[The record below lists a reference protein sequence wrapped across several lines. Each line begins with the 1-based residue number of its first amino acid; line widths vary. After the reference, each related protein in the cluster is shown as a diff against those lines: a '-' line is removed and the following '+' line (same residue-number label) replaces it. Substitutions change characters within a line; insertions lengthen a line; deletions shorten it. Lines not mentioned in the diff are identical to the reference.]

1 MYAVCIRAFYA
12 CIHFVTAYNCIA
24 VAGKSPL
31 PQVKTKTDFMKLRLS
46 FLAISF
52 FLFSTAAMAQRGII
66 KGKITDQRNK
76 EPLTGAT
83 VLVTGTN
90 NAAATGIN
98 GEYQFYVNSGR
109 VNLTVRYLGFKDT
122 TLTVNVDNNGL
133 KVLNIALSA
142 REQNLNNVVITGYTQ
157 GQAKALNQQKN
168 ADNIKNIIAADQ
180 IGRFPDPNA
189 AEALQR
195 VPGVNIERDQGEGR
209 YVSVRGLAPQF
220 TNTSVNGEQIP
231 SPEADVRFVALD
243 AIPSDQLASIEV
255 SKALTPDMDGD
266 AIGGSI
272 NLITRTAQSRK
283 AAVSGSF
290 GGGYNNL
297 MGKANLQGQ
306 LQYGQR
312 FGKDEKFGLLLNGN
326 YYHNELGSDN
336 FERAIEDNELE
347 LRDYSLVRT
356 RLGLSSSLDY
366 KFNNHHEIYFKGLY
380 SRFTDRE
387 QRRRYVFKPGDDEIE
402 KLMKDRFES
411 QSIISLNA
419 GAKHTF
425 KGFFLDY
432 EAQYSYGEQDTPYDN
447 EASFVAGISSTLDF
461 SNSKYPKF
469 EAADY
474 TNNSRYEFDE
484 IGYGKTKAKDENLTA
499 KFNVGIPYRIGEN
512 DGLIKF
518 GAKVRSKEKTYVI
531 QQNTFENLGGVPN
544 LDQFEGKSPKDEFFK
559 GRYDLGTPMG
569 INKLITYF
577 NANPGQFELQV
588 EDKAIDQALEAFT
601 AKEDVVAGYL
611 MARQQF
617 KKLMVLG
624 GVRYER
630 TKVSYQSND
639 VVIAE
644 NGDLEAIVPVTGQ
657 RNYDF
662 VLPQLHFKYELTPLS
677 NIRAAMTWSYARPNF
692 SEIIPAQEINR
703 EDGVASAGNPALQ
716 PVSAINYDLMYEH
729 YFGSVGILSAGVFH
743 KQLDDFIYRRI
754 LFNTN
759 YPLIGSPL
767 ATGIDVTQAQNG
779 NKAKV
784 SGIELAFQRRL
795 NFIPLLK
802 DFSIYLNYTYTQS
815 KAKIQ
820 SRTAGAANSNETEEI
835 RLPGQSENVGNA
847 SLAYEGKRFSLRAS
861 LNFNGS
867 FLSEVGGTKEAD
879 IFVKKRMQFDAS
891 GSINITNRIRF
902 FGELLNINNQPL
914 EVYQGNRTQTIQ
926 REFYSFWSRFGIK
939 FNL

>member
-1 MYAVCIRAFYA
+1 
-12 CIHFVTAYNCIA
+12 
-24 VAGKSPL
+24 
-31 PQVKTKTDFMKLRLS
+31 MKLNIL
-46 FLAISF
+46 FFGISLL
-52 FLFSTAAMAQRGII
+52 LFSTAAMAQRGII
-66 KGKITDQRNK
+66 KGKITDQKNK

-83 VLVTGTN
+83 VVVTGTS
-90 NAAATGIN
+90 NAAATNLN
-98 GEYQFYVNSGR
+98 GEYQFYVNAGKVS
-109 VNLTVRYLGFKDT
+109 LTVRYLGYKDT
-122 TLTVNVDNNGL
+122 TLAVNVENNGL
-133 KVLNIALSA
+133 RILNIALDA
-142 REQNLNNVVITGYTQ
+142 RQQNLNNVIITGYTQ

-168 ADNIKNIIAADQ
+168 ADNIKNIVAADQ

-195 VPGVNIERDQGEGR
+195 VPGINIERDQGEGR

-283 AAVSGSF
+283 AAISGSF
-290 GGGYNNL
+290 GSGYNNL

-312 FGKDEKFGLLLNGN
+312 FGKDEKLGVLLNAN
-326 YYHNELGSDN
+326 YYHNDLGSDN
-336 FERAIEDNELE
+336 FERNVDDNELE
-347 LRDYSLVRT
+347 LRDYSLTRT

-366 KFNNHHEIYFKGLY
+366 KFNNNHEIYFKGLY

-387 QRRRYVFKPGDDEIE
+387 QRRRYVFKPGDEEIE

-411 QSIISLNA
+411 QSVVSLNL

-425 KGFFLDY
+425 KSLFLDY
-432 EAQYSYGEQDTPYDN
+432 EVQYSYGEQNTPYDN
-447 EASFVAGISSTLDF
+447 EAAFIAGVPSTLDF
-461 SNSKYPKF
+461 NSKYPKF
-469 EAADY
+469 EAAAY
-474 TNNSRYEFDE
+474 TNNSLYEFDE

-499 KFNVGIPYRIGEN
+499 KFNVGIPYKIGGN

-518 GAKVRSKEKTYVI
+518 GAKVRSKEKQYTI

-544 LDQFEGKSPKDEFFK
+544 LNEFEGKSPKDEFLK
-559 GRYDLGTPMG
+559 GRYDLGVPMG

-588 EDKAIDQALEAFT
+588 EDKAIDQALEAYT
-601 AKEDVVAGYL
+601 AKENLVAGYL
-611 MARQQF
+611 MGRQQF

-624 GVRYER
+624 GLRYER
-630 TKVSYQSND
+630 TEVRYNSSD
-639 VVIAE
+639 VIIDA
-644 NGDLEAIVPVTGQ
+644 NGDLEAIVPITGKSK
-657 RNYDF
+657 YDF

-677 NIRAAMTWSYARPNF
+677 NIRAALTWSYARPNF

-729 YFGSVGILSAGVFH
+729 YFGSVGIVSAGLFH

-754 LFNTN
+754 LFNSA
-759 YPLIGSPL
+759 YPLTGTPT

-779 NKAKV
+779 NKARV
-784 SGIELAFQRRL
+784 SGLELAFQRRL
-795 NFIPLLK
+795 TFIPLLK
-802 DFSIYLNYTYTQS
+802 DFSVYLNYTYTQS

-820 SRTAGAANSNETEEI
+820 SRTAGVGNANSIEEI

-847 SLAYEGKRFSLRAS
+847 SLAYEGKRFSLRTS

-867 FLSEVGGTKEAD
+867 FLSEVGGTKDAD
-879 IFVKKRMQFDAS
+879 VFVKSRMQLDAS

-902 FGELLNINNQPL
+902 FAELLNLTNQPL
-914 EVYQGNRTQTIQ
+914 EVYQGNKTQTIQ

>member
-1 MYAVCIRAFYA
+1 MNTIRLFF
-12 CIHFVTAYNCIA
+12 I
-24 VAGKSPL
+24 PL
-31 PQVKTKTDFMKLRLS
+31 LL
-46 FLAISF
+46 LA
-52 FLFSTAAMAQRGII
+52 TAASAQRGII
-66 KGKITDQRNK
+66 KGKITDQRSQ
-76 EPLTGAT
+76 EALTGAT
-83 VLVTGTN
+83 VAVTGTS
-90 NAAATGIN
+90 NAASTDVTGT
-98 GEYQFYVNSGR
+98 YQFYVNAGKVS
-109 VNLTVRYLGFKDT
+109 LTVRYLGYKDT
-122 TLTVNVDNNGL
+122 TITVTVVSNEL
-133 KVLNIALSA
+133 KVLNIAMFSRQQTLKD
-142 REQNLNNVVITGYTQ
+142 VVISGYTQ

-195 VPGVNIERDQGEGR
+195 VPGINIERDQGEGR

-220 TNTSVNGEQIP
+220 TNMSVNGEQIP

-297 MGKANLQGQ
+297 MGKPNLQGQ

-312 FGKDEKFGLLLNGN
+312 FGKDEKLGILFNGN
-326 YYHNELGSDN
+326 YYHNDLGSDN
-336 FERAIEDNELE
+336 FERAVEDNELE
-347 LRDYSLVRT
+347 LRDYSLTRT

-366 KFNNHHEIYFKGLY
+366 KFNSHHEIYFKGLF

-411 QSIISLNA
+411 QSVLSLNA

-425 KGFFLDY
+425 KKFFLDY
-432 EAQYSYGEQDTPYDN
+432 EVQYSYGEQNTPYDN
-447 EASFVAGISSTLDF
+447 EASFVAGVPSTLNF
-461 SNSKYPKF
+461 TGKYPTF
-469 EAADY
+469 AATGYLD
-474 TNNSRYEFDE
+474 NSQYEFDE
-484 IGYGKTKAKDENLTA
+484 IGFGKTKAEDKNLTA
-499 KFNVGIPYRIGEN
+499 KFNFGVPYKIGNN

-518 GAKVRSKEKTYVI
+518 GAKVRSKDKSYTI
-531 QQNTFENLGGVPN
+531 QQNTFENLGGVSN
-544 LDQFEGKSPKDEFFK
+544 LNQFEGESPKGEFLK
-559 GRYDLGTPMG
+559 GRYDLGVPMG

-577 NANPGQFELQV
+577 NSNPGQFELQV

-611 MARQQF
+611 MGRQQL
-617 KKLMVLG
+617 KKLMILG

-630 TKVSYQSND
+630 TKVSYNSND
-639 VVIAE
+639 VVINE
-644 NGDLEAIVPVTGQ
+644 NGDLDAIVPVSGS
-657 RNYDF
+657 RSYDF

-677 NIRAAMTWSYARPNF
+677 NIRAALTWSYARPNF
-692 SEIIPAQEINR
+692 SEIIPSQEINR
-703 EDGVASAGNPALQ
+703 EDGVASAGNPALL
-716 PVSAINYDLMYEH
+716 PVSAINYDLMYEY
-729 YFGSVGILSAGVFH
+729 YFGSVGIVSAGLFH
-743 KQLDDFIYRRI
+743 KQLDDFIYRRV
-754 LFNTN
+754 LFNSA
-759 YPLIGSPL
+759 YPLSGTPM

-779 NKAKV
+779 NKARV
-784 SGIELAFQRRL
+784 TGLELAFQRRL

-802 DFSIYLNYTYTQS
+802 DFSVYLNYTYTKS
-815 KAKIQ
+815 NAKIQ
-820 SRTAGAANSNETEEI
+820 SRTAAANNANEIEEI

-847 SLAYEGKRFSLRAS
+847 SLAYEGKRFSLRGS

-879 IFVKKRMQFDAS
+879 VFVKSRMQFDAS
-891 GSINITNRIRF
+891 GSVNITNRIKF
-902 FGELLNINNQPL
+902 FAEVLNITNQPL
-914 EVYQGNRTQTIQ
+914 EVYQGNSAQTIQ